1 MGRGFRVLN
10 LWVIHMWPLPVKIED
25 LPLWTWKGSSWP
37 ARPRGMGPWRSQDR
51 LLTGRALLGFD
62 SLTVWAGA
70 GQAAKNEKNA
80 SRIFSPQ
87 PAVSL
92 SVSTVER
99 ACLLCLLNPSL
110 VPICGPSAALPLF
123 FTHTAPGPRGW
134 MEWAG
139 LDHVLIIEI
148 FGAWGEARLPQV
160 KGTDSS
166 WASVTTGSPGNC
178 QDAKVSG

>member
-1 MGRGFRVLN
+1 
-10 LWVIHMWPLPVKIED
+10 
-25 LPLWTWKGSSWP
+25 
-37 ARPRGMGPWRSQDR
+37 
-51 LLTGRALLGFD
+51 
-62 SLTVWAGA
+62 
-70 GQAAKNEKNA
+70 
-80 SRIFSPQ
+80 
-87 PAVSL
+87 
-92 SVSTVER
+92 
-99 ACLLCLLNPSL
+99 
-110 VPICGPSAALPLF
+110 
-123 FTHTAPGPRGW
+123 